1 MHTYKGFLMAFII
14 LIPPQGGYWAPSPLL
29 PVHLVFSEQQFT
41 QEPPHELSS
50 TISAASAPEG
60 ARSRPRVADNAASE
74 GHLEKGRRTCSLR
87 CVLHWKH

>member
-41 QEPPHELSS
+41 QEPSIISS
-50 TISAASAPEG
+50 RAEQHYQRSIS
-60 ARSRPRVADNAASE
+60 SRGS
-74 GHLEKGRRTCSLR
+74 KKQTKSRR
-87 CVLHWKH
+87 